1 MRQLFLALFLA
12 FFGLAPVGDAW
23 AETVQQ
29 VTGNSPVLLAQKKKR
44 KKKKR
49 KKKKKKKK
57 KKRKKK
63 RKKKKKKKKA
73 KAEQESPKAASDADE
88 AGTKEEDAE
97 AKPSAET
104 PGTTSEKAK
113 PAAKATPEAG
123 TVPAVVEAAPEVPK
137 GWWASRSDIG
147 KYTVLGGSGAAVA
160 GLGLL
165 GLSAMQANGAVD
177 RRTELQGM
185 PNWDDGQRTEFF
197 ELEGTQATW
206 AVMHTVSIGLASLGS
221 IAAIVG
227 SFL

>member
-12 FFGLAPVGDAW
+12 FFGLGPAGEAW
-23 AETVQQ
+23 AETMQKVS
-29 VTGNSPVLLAQKKKR
+29 GEAPILLAQKKKKKKKKR

-49 KKKKKKKK
+49 KKKKKKK
-57 KKRKKK
+57 RKKK
-63 RKKKKKKKKA
+63 KKKKKKKKA
-73 KAEQESPKAASDADE
+73 KAEKEKPEAASDEGGDDGEGKKEKAAD
-88 AGTKEEDAE
+88 AKPE
-97 AKPSAET
+97 AKKE
-104 PGTTSEKAK
+104 K
-113 PAAKATPEAG
+113 PAGAAA
-123 TVPAVVEAAPEVPK
+123 AAPPVADAAATEPPK

-185 PNWDDGQRTEFF
+185 PTWDDQQRGEFF
-197 ELEGTQATW
+197 ELEGTQKTW
-206 AVMHTVSIGLASLGS
+206 ALMHTVSIGLASVGS